1 MRVEVGLWRCVM
13 LIVCGGFVAA
23 AAQAVELSAT
33 DMRFIKS
40 AEAALSPPIIMS
52 QMAQPRTSNVAVKTY
67 AASVVDDYH
76 KADLEMLALSD
87 IDPASVQVDPAVEK
101 ERQGLT
107 ALADHAFERRYLTA
121 MVKYHQQAMAL
132 FQRQLS
138 NLSNPRLKELVE
150 VTMARLST
158 HLDQA
163 KSLLTARPPS

>member
-1 MRVEVGLWRCVM
+1 MSVEFGRWPCLVLV
-13 LIVCGGFVAA
+13 ICGGFVAV
-23 AAQAVELSAT
+23 AAQAGELSAI

-40 AEAALSPPIIMS
+40 AEAALSPAIVMS
-52 QMAQPRTSNVAVKTY
+52 QMAPPRTSNLAVKTY

-87 IDPASVQVDPAVEK
+87 IDPASALVDPAVEK

-132 FQRQLS
+132 FQKQLGS
-138 NLSNPRLKELVE
+138 LSNPRLKELVD
-150 VTMARLST
+150 VTLARLST

>member
-1 MRVEVGLWRCVM
+1 MRAEVGRWQCFVLA
-13 LIVCGGFVAA
+13 ICGGFVAVG
-23 AAQAVELSAT
+23 AQAVELSAT

-40 AEAALSPPIIMS
+40 AEAALSPAIVMS
-52 QMAQPRTSNVAVKTY
+52 QMASPRTSNVAVKTY

-87 IDPASVQVDPAVEK
+87 IDPASALVDPAVEK

-107 ALADHAFERRYLTA
+107 SLAEHAFERRYLTA

-132 FQRQLS
+132 FQKQLS
-138 NLSNPRLKELVE
+138 GLHDARLKELVE
-150 VTMARLST
+150 VTLARLST